1 MKKARVI
8 YNETEDTFE
17 VQFTSD
23 EEWVT
28 ETTYTCQPSARQTM
42 GDANFIH
49 FSILKELAKLEHLGY
64 KITFKALL

>member
-8 YNETEDTFE
+8 YNENEDTFE
-17 VQFTSD
+17 VQYTSD
-23 EEWVT
+23 GEWVT

-42 GDANFIH
+42 GNANFIH
-49 FSILKELAKLEHLGY
+49 FSILKELAKLEYLGY